1 MTVCWCPKVSLSVH
15 PKSEWLTEVSYEKER
30 CHQDHRHTDHVD
42 GFVELK
48 TDFVSEFQA
57 LLDSTRGFALTVE

>member
-1 MTVCWCPKVSLSVH
+1 MRVCWCPEVALSVH
-15 PKSEWLTEVSYEKER
+15 PKIKWLTEVSYEKER

-48 TDFVSEFQA
+48 THVVSEFQT
-57 LLDSTRGFALTVE
+57 LLDSIRRRALTVE